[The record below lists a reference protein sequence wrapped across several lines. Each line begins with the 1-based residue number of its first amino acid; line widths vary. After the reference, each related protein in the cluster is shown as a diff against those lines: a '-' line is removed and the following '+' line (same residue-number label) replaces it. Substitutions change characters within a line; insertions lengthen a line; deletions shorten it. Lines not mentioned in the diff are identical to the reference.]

1 MVMWSI
7 IPQHPKYTA
16 SNTGEI
22 CRISTGHVLKKF
34 KMRNGYNYVCIDRKN
49 ILVARLVCAAFM
61 EDFDIED
68 SYIVVHHIHDKSD
81 DSLDNLE
88 IMERSELLD
97 LVEPYFADGLPRGRA
112 SLKYGTKY
120 DKKAVPIQC
129 IETGH
134 IFPSAKHAAKWLE
147 QIGCGYLCAGYV
159 YRIAKDSKEGVRGYH
174 FRRLD
179 KRE

>member
-1 MVMWSI
+1 MVMWSV

-22 CRISTGHVLKKF
+22 CRISTGRILKKF

-68 SYIVVHHIHDKSD
+68 SYIVVHHLRDNGD

-97 LVEPYFADGLPRGRA
+97 LVEPYFVDGLPRGRA
-112 SLKYGTKY
+112 SLKYGTKG
-120 DKKAVPIQC
+120 DNKAVPIKC
-129 IETGH
+129 IETGQV
-134 IFPSAKHAAKWLE
+134 FPSAKHVSKWLE
-147 QIGCGYLCAGYV
+147 TIGCGYLCPGYV
-159 YRIAKDSKEGVRGYH
+159 YRIAKDSEKSIRGYH
-174 FRRLD
+174 F
-179 KRE
+179 KRIYSRE

>member
-1 MVMWSI
+1 MVMWSV

-22 CRISTGHVLKKF
+22 CRISTGRILKKF

-68 SYIVVHHIHDKSD
+68 SYIVVHHLRDNGD

-88 IMERSELLD
+88 IMERNELLD
-97 LVEPYFADGLPRGRA
+97 LVEPYFVDGLPRGRA
-112 SLKYGTKY
+112 SLKYGTKG
-120 DKKAVPIQC
+120 DNKAVPIQC
-129 IETGH
+129 IETGQV
-134 IFPSAKHAAKWLE
+134 FPSAKHVSKWLE
-147 QIGCGYLCAGYV
+147 TIGFGYLCPGYV
-159 YRIAKDSKEGVRGYH
+159 YRIAKDSEEAIQGYH
-174 FRRLD
+174 FRRIHS
-179 KRE
+179 RE

>member
-1 MVMWSI
+1 MVMWSV

-22 CRISTGHVLKKF
+22 CRISTGRVLKKF

-68 SYIVVHHIHDKSD
+68 SYIVVHHLHDNGD

-97 LVEPYFADGLPRGRA
+97 LVEPYFVDGLPRGRA
-112 SLKYGTKY
+112 SLKYGTKG
-120 DKKAVPIQC
+120 DNKAVPIQC
-129 IETGH
+129 IETGQV
-134 IFPSAKHAAKWLE
+134 FPSAKHVSKWLE
-147 QIGCGYLCAGYV
+147 AIGCGYLCPGYI
-159 YRIAKDSKEGVRGYH
+159 YRIAKDSEEPIRGYH
-174 FRRLD
+174 FKRIYRR
-179 KRE
+179 E